1 MNFINELRRRNVF
14 RMAGLYLVS
23 AWLLVQVAATL
34 LPVFDA
40 PTWIMKSLVAFLALG
55 FIVAL
60 VVSWIYELT
69 SEGLTRDDDVTVEP
83 ANHPEPERRVLRR
96 HSNSAALEGSVPA
109 NVRRL
114 NLAFAALILL
124 ALGYFVIDKFL
135 RTPSLPQVQSNAVAA
150 ADVAAI
156 VDASQSASKLIA
168 IVPFRNR
175 STLPED
181 AYFAEGMHDD
191 LLTQLSKIK
200 SLRVIS
206 RTSMLR
212 YDDTKMSATE
222 IARKLNAAVVLEG
235 AVQRAGD
242 EVLITVQLIDG
253 NSDVNLW
260 AERYNRAF
268 TTRTVFT
275 IQAEIAQAVADTM
288 RVVLSPAQTKA
299 LVTGST
305 ENILAY
311 EAFLQG
317 KLLAANDRATPERF
331 TAALV
336 QFERAITLDPSFS
349 EAFARK
355 ARTELASFWFAYA
368 DVSMRD
374 AAKRTIDKAVALAP
388 DDVETWMAQAYW
400 YYWGEL
406 DYARAEALLKKV
418 IKRVPGHAEA
428 WYARGLVAR
437 RDGRFADTLMAFRR
451 SLVLDPANTDTLIE
465 LSNTLA
471 TLGDRKEA
479 DAVRARVVA
488 LGVQMPSHA
497 AEDAVSRGDIAA
509 GWAAITGPNDFYS
522 TLPFRIALASRKP
535 DWIAKALSTE
545 LWPERLRHFPNYPYA
560 HALAE
565 AEGMLV
571 LGQREAAMVS
581 LRALKVLINAS
592 ENPYPGGWSSTS
604 SYFYF
609 PCDLPGMLGDLD
621 GVRAAEK
628 DWVSN
633 AVRDAW
639 AESGVRIALAVA
651 FARAGDAEHALD
663 HLDEIT
669 SLIGPV
675 SYLDFSNSPG
685 LDSLRQ
691 HPRYLALKAAHQRWV
706 RNREASA
713 ETLSASA
720 DPEL

>member
-1 MNFINELRRRNVF
+1 MNFLAELKRRNVF
-14 RMAGLYLVS
+14 RMAGLYLVG

-40 PTWIMKSLVAFLALG
+40 PAWIMKSLVALLAFG

-60 VVSWIYELT
+60 VGSWIYELT
-69 SEGLTRDDDVTVEP
+69 SEGVIRDDGPSTEP
-83 ANHPEPERRVLRR
+83 YSGPERRVLRR
-96 HSNSAALEGSVPA
+96 HSDSAAAPSTAPA
-109 NVRRL
+109 SARRL
-114 NLAFAALILL
+114 NMAFIAMLLL
-124 ALGYFVIDKFL
+124 ALGYFVIDKFVL
-135 RTPSLPQVQSNAVAA
+135 KQSSSQVQSNAVAA
-150 ADVAAI
+150 PGDAAI
-156 VDASQSASKLIA
+156 VDASQTLSKLIA

-175 STLPED
+175 STAPED

-212 YDDTKMSATE
+212 YSDTKLSAVE
-222 IARKLNAAVVLEG
+222 IARELNAAVVLEG
-235 AVQRAGD
+235 AVQRID
-242 EVLITVQLIDG
+242 DQVLITVQLIDG

-275 IQAEIAQAVADTM
+275 IQAEIAQAVADAM

-299 LVTGST
+299 LETGST

-331 TAALV
+331 AAALV
-336 QFERAITLDPSFS
+336 QFERAIALDPTFS

-355 ARTELASFWFAYA
+355 ARAELASFWFAYA
-368 DVSMRD
+368 DASMRD

-388 DDVETWMAQAYW
+388 DDIETWMAQGYW
-400 YYWGEL
+400 HYWGEL
-406 DYARAEALLKKV
+406 DYAGAEALLKKV
-418 IKRVPGHAEA
+418 IKRAPRHAEA

-437 RDGRFADTLMAFRR
+437 RDGRFDDTLVAFRR

-471 TLGDRKEA
+471 TLGEREEA
-479 DAVRARVVA
+479 DVVRARVVA
-488 LGVQMPSHA
+488 LGVQLPTHD
-497 AEDAVSRGDIAA
+497 AEDLFGRGDIEAA
-509 GWAAITGPNDFYS
+509 WAAISGPNDFYS

-545 LWPERLRHFPNYPYA
+545 LWPERLRHFPNYPNA
-560 HALAE
+560 HAMAQ

-571 LGQREAAMVS
+571 LGQRDAAMAA
-581 LRALKVLINAS
+581 LRALKVRVDAS
-592 ENPYPGGWSSTS
+592 DKPYPGGWTSTS

-609 PCDLPGMLGDLD
+609 PCDLPGMLGDLE

-633 AVRDAW
+633 AARDAW

-651 FARAGDAEHALD
+651 FARAGDAERALD

-675 SYLDFSNSPG
+675 SFVEFSNSQG

-691 HPRYLALKAAHQRWV
+691 HPRYLALKAAHRRWV
-706 RNREASA
+706 RNRQAA
-713 ETLSASA
+713 KK
-720 DPEL
+720 ELLDVGEE